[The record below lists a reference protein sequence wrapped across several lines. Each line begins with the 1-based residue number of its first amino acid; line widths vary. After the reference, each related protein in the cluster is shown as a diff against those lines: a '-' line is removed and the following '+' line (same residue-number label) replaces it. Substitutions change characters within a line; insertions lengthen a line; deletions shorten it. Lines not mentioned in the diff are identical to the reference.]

1 LKQVSDMSQ
10 SVNAKSVTRN
20 VGWSVL
26 SKTSTFGLKFV
37 TVPILARLLTPEEF
51 GAVAV
56 ALAVVQFLAMIGGA
70 GLASALIL
78 EAKEESETIHSVFWA
93 NLAFAFLMAAGLYVF
108 AEPLADWFGAAD
120 AASLLRLMC
129 LLIPLQ
135 LAGDVAYALVA
146 RRMQFSRDA
155 LWSMISESIAAIAAV
170 ILAFSGFGIFALV
183 SQLFVAG
190 VIRLVGLFFV
200 SRYLPRLQFRLAS
213 VVRLT
218 RFSLGLMG
226 SELANFV
233 TFQSPMVVI
242 SRFLGLA
249 DAGAYSAANRFSSIP
264 NQVVLSGVMGVL
276 FPAFSAMMHDRERRS
291 QALMLSTQVTT
302 LLLAP
307 MMFGL
312 WAVAEPAMLLLFG
325 AQWASAWPVL
335 GLLAISKGLL
345 TPCSTFIPYLK
356 GSGHGSALF
365 WWAVGRAAATTAA
378 VAYGAY
384 NGTLIEAMVALCLV
398 NAAVLVGYSWV
409 VFRADRTPFLSGFY
423 QSIRPMLTAAL
434 MALAV
439 RYALDH
445 YLSPEFHPALQVG
458 IGILLGGAIYAFLT
472 LLTERPL
479 LRKLLD
485 LVRRP
490 GATSPAGL
498 P

>member
-1 LKQVSDMSQ
+1 MSQ
-10 SVNAKSVTRN
+10 SMNAKSVTRN

-51 GAVAV
+51 GGVAV

-78 EAKEESETIHSVFWA
+78 EPREDEETIHSVFWA
-93 NLAFAFLMAAGLYVF
+93 NLAFACLMAAGLYIW
-108 AEPLADWFGAAD
+108 AEPLAGWFGAAD
-120 AASLLRLMC
+120 AAYLLRLMC

-155 LWSMISESIAAIAAV
+155 LWSMISESVAAIAAV
-170 ILAFSGFGIFALV
+170 ILALAGFGVWALV
-183 SQLFVAG
+183 AQLFVAG
-190 VIRLVGLFFV
+190 VIRLAGLFFV
-200 SRYLPRLQFRLAS
+200 SRYLPRFQFRTNG
-213 VVRLT
+213 VVRLG

-226 SELANFV
+226 SEVANFV

-276 FPAFSAMMHDRERRS
+276 FPAFSAMMHDRRRRS

-312 WAVAEPAMLLLFG
+312 WALAEPAMLLLFG
-325 AQWASAWPVL
+325 PQWAAAWPVL
-335 GLLAISKGLL
+335 GLLALSKGLL

-356 GSGHGSALF
+356 GSGHGGALF
-365 WWAVGRAAATTAA
+365 WWAVGRAVATTAA
-378 VAYGAY
+378 VAYGAH
-384 NGTLIEAMVALCLV
+384 NGTLVEAMLALCLV
-398 NAAVLVGYSWV
+398 NAFVLVGYSWV
-409 VFRADRTPFLSGFY
+409 VFRADQTPFLSGFY
-423 QSIRPMLTAAL
+423 RSIRPMLTAAL

-445 YLSPEFHPALQVG
+445 YLAQHFHPALQVVLG
-458 IGILLGGAIYAFLT
+458 IALGGLIYAVFT

-479 LRKLLD
+479 LKKLVD

-490 GATSPAGL
+490 KAAVVADL

>member
-1 LKQVSDMSQ
+1 MSQ
-10 SVNAKSVTRN
+10 SINAKSVTRN

-78 EAKEESETIHSVFWA
+78 ETEENEETIHSVFWA
-93 NLAFAFLMAAGLYVF
+93 NLALACLMAAGLYIW
-108 AEPLADWFGAAD
+108 AEPLAGWFGAAD
-120 AASLLRLMC
+120 AAYLLRLMC

-170 ILAFSGFGIFALV
+170 IMALAGFGVWALV
-183 SQLFVAG
+183 AQVFVAG
-190 VIRLVGLFFV
+190 VIRLAGLFFV
-200 SRYLPRLQFRLAS
+200 SRYLPRFRFRMGS
-213 VVRLT
+213 VVRLA
-218 RFSLGLMG
+218 RYSLGLMG
-226 SELANFV
+226 SEIANFV

-276 FPAFSAMMHDRERRS
+276 FPAFSAMMHDRQRRS

-307 MMFGL
+307 MMLGL
-312 WAVAEPAMLLLFG
+312 WALAEPAMLLLFG
-325 AQWASAWPVL
+325 AQWAAAWPVL
-335 GLLAISKGLL
+335 GLLALSKGLL

-356 GSGHGSALF
+356 GSGHGGALF
-365 WWAVGRAAATTAA
+365 WWAVGRAVVTTAA
-378 VAYGAY
+378 VAYGVY

-409 VFRADRTPFLSGFY
+409 VFRADGTPFLSSFY
-423 QSIRPMLTAAL
+423 RSIRPMLAAAV
-434 MALAV
+434 MAVVV

-445 YLSPEFHPALQVG
+445 YLAQHVHAVLQVG
-458 IGILLGGAIYAFLT
+458 LGIALGGVIYAVLI

-479 LRKLLD
+479 LRKLLE

-490 GATSPAGL
+490 KAAAAASL

>member
-1 LKQVSDMSQ
+1 MSP

-51 GAVAV
+51 GGVAV

-78 EAKEESETIHSVFWA
+78 EPDENEETIHSVFWA
-93 NLAFAFLMAAGLYVF
+93 NLAFACLMAAGLYIW
-108 AEPLADWFGAAD
+108 AEPLAGWFGAAD
-120 AASLLRLMC
+120 AAYLLRLMC

-170 ILAFSGFGIFALV
+170 VLALAGFGVWALV
-183 SQLFVAG
+183 AQLFVAG
-190 VIRLVGLFFV
+190 IIRLAGLFFV
-200 SRYLPRLQFRLAS
+200 SCYLPRFRFRAEG
-213 VVRLT
+213 VVRLG

-226 SELANFV
+226 SEVANFV

-312 WAVAEPAMLLLFG
+312 WALAEPAMLLLFG
-325 AQWASAWPVL
+325 PQWAAAWPVL
-335 GLLAISKGLL
+335 GLLALSKGLL

-356 GSGHGSALF
+356 GAGHGGALF
-365 WWAVGRAAATTAA
+365 WWAIGRALATTTA
-378 VAYGAY
+378 VVFGAY

-398 NAAVLVGYSWV
+398 NAVVLVGYSCV
-409 VFRADRTPFLSGFY
+409 VFRADQTPFLSGFY
-423 QSIRPMLTAAL
+423 RSIRPMLTAAL

-439 RYALDH
+439 RAALDH
-445 YLSPEFHPALQVG
+445 ALAPHFHPVMQVALG
-458 IGILLGGAIYAFLT
+458 IALGGVIYAALT

-479 LRKLLD
+479 LKKLLD

-490 GATSPAGL
+490 KVAAVAGV

>member
-1 LKQVSDMSQ
+1 MSH

-26 SKTSTFGLKFV
+26 SKTGTFGLKFV

-51 GAVAV
+51 GGVAV

-78 EAKEESETIHSVFWA
+78 EPGEDEETIHSVFWA
-93 NLAFAFLMAAGLYVF
+93 NLALACLMAAGLYF
-108 AEPLADWFGAAD
+108 WAEPLAGWFGAAD
-120 AASLLRLMC
+120 AAYLLRLLC

-155 LWSMISESIAAIAAV
+155 LWSMISESVAAIAAV
-170 ILAFSGFGIFALV
+170 ILALGGFGVWALV
-183 SQLFVAG
+183 AQLFVAG
-190 VIRLVGLFFV
+190 IIRLAGLFFV
-200 SRYLPRLQFRLAS
+200 SRYLPRLRFRTDS
-213 VVRLT
+213 VVRLA

-226 SELANFV
+226 SEVANFV

-276 FPAFSAMMHDRERRS
+276 FPAFSAMVHDRQRRS

-312 WAVAEPAMLLLFG
+312 WALAEPAMLVLFG
-325 AQWASAWPVL
+325 PQWAAAWPVL
-335 GLLAISKGLL
+335 GLLALSKGLL

-356 GSGHGSALF
+356 GSGHGGALF
-365 WWAVGRAAATTAA
+365 WWAVGRAVATTAA
-378 VAYGAY
+378 VAYGAH
-384 NGTLIEAMVALCLV
+384 NGTLVEAMVALCLV
-398 NAAVLVGYSWV
+398 NAVVLVGYSWV
-409 VFRADRTPFLSGFY
+409 VFRADQTPFLSGFY
-423 QSIRPMLTAAL
+423 RSIRPMLTAAL
-434 MALAV
+434 MAFMV

-445 YLSPEFHPALQVG
+445 YLAGRFHPVLQVG
-458 IGILLGGAIYAFLT
+458 LCIALGGLIYAALT

-479 LRKLLD
+479 LKKLGD

-490 GATSPAGL
+490 KSAILADL

>member
-1 LKQVSDMSQ
+1 MSQ
-10 SVNAKSVTRN
+10 QVNAKSVTRN

-37 TVPILARLLTPEEF
+37 TVPILARLLSPEEF

-56 ALAVVQFLAMIGGA
+56 ALALVQFLAMIGGA

-78 EAKEESETIHSVFWA
+78 EPREDEETIHSVFWA
-93 NLAFAFLMAAGLYVF
+93 NLALAFLMAAGLF
-108 AEPLADWFGAAD
+108 FWAEPLAGWLGAAD
-120 AASLLRLMC
+120 AAPLLRLMS
-129 LLIPLQ
+129 LLVPLQ

-146 RRMQFSRDA
+146 RRMQFSKDA
-155 LWSMISESIAAIAAV
+155 LWSMVSESLAAIAAV
-170 ILAFSGFGIFALV
+170 ALALVGFGVVALV
-183 SQLFVAG
+183 VQLFVAG
-190 VIRLVGLFFV
+190 VVRLAGLFFV
-200 SRYLPRLQFRLAS
+200 SRYLPRLSFRLGE
-213 VVRLT
+213 VTRLA

-226 SELANFV
+226 SEIANFV

-249 DAGAYSAANRFSSIP
+249 EAGAYSAANRFSSIP
-264 NQVVLSGVMGVL
+264 NQVVLSAVMGVL

-312 WAVAEPAMLLLFG
+312 WALAEPAMLLLFG
-325 AQWASAWPVL
+325 PQWAAAWPVL
-335 GLLAISKGLL
+335 GLLALSKGIL

-356 GSGHGSALF
+356 GAGHGGALF
-365 WWAVGRAAATTAA
+365 RWAVGRAVVTTAA

-384 NGTLIEAMVALCLV
+384 EGTLVAAMTALCIV
-398 NAAVLVGYSWV
+398 NALVLVGYSRL
-409 VFRADRTPFLSGFY
+409 VFSDDGTPFLSGFVRAV
-423 QSIRPMLTAAL
+423 RPMLTAVL

-445 YLSPEFHPALQVG
+445 VLAPRLPAALQLAAG
-458 IGILLGGAIYAFLT
+458 IALGGVLYGVLV

-485 LVRRP
+485 LARRP
-490 GATSPAGL
+490 KASPAL

>member
-1 LKQVSDMSQ
+1 MSP

-51 GAVAV
+51 GGVAV

-78 EAKEESETIHSVFWA
+78 EPDENEETIHSVFCA
-93 NLAFAFLMAAGLYVF
+93 NLAFACLMAAGLYIW
-108 AEPLADWFGAAD
+108 AEPLAGWFGAAD
-120 AASLLRLMC
+120 AAYLLRLMC

-170 ILAFSGFGIFALV
+170 VLALAGFGVWALV
-183 SQLFVAG
+183 AQLFVAG
-190 VIRLVGLFFV
+190 IIRLAGLFFV
-200 SRYLPRLQFRLAS
+200 SCYLPRFRFRAEG
-213 VVRLT
+213 VVRLG

-226 SELANFV
+226 SEVANFV

-312 WAVAEPAMLLLFG
+312 WALAEPAMLLLFG
-325 AQWASAWPVL
+325 PQWAAAWPVL
-335 GLLAISKGLL
+335 GLLALSKGLL

-356 GSGHGSALF
+356 GAGHGGALF
-365 WWAVGRAAATTAA
+365 WWAIGRALATTTA
-378 VAYGAY
+378 VVFGAY

-398 NAAVLVGYSWV
+398 NAVVLVGYSCV
-409 VFRADRTPFLSGFY
+409 VFRADQTPFLSGFY
-423 QSIRPMLTAAL
+423 RSIRPMLTAAL

-439 RYALDH
+439 RAALDH
-445 YLSPEFHPALQVG
+445 ALAPHFHPVMQVALG
-458 IGILLGGAIYAFLT
+458 IALGGVIYAALT

-479 LRKLLD
+479 LKKLLD

-490 GATSPAGL
+490 KVAAVAGV

>member
-1 LKQVSDMSQ
+1 MSQ

-78 EAKEESETIHSVFWA
+78 EPREERETIHSVFWA
-93 NLAFAFLMAAGLYVF
+93 NLGFACLMAAGLYVF

-120 AASLLRLMC
+120 AAWLLRIMC

-155 LWSMISESIAAIAAV
+155 LWSMISESLAAIAAV
-170 ILAFSGFGIFALV
+170 ILAIAGFGVFALV
-183 SQLFVAG
+183 AQLFVAG
-190 VIRLVGLFFV
+190 VIRLAGLFFV
-200 SRYLPRLQFRLAS
+200 SRYLPRFRFHAAS

-226 SELANFV
+226 SEVANFV

-312 WAVAEPAMLLLFG
+312 WALAEPSMLLLFG
-325 AQWASAWPVL
+325 PQWAAAWPVL
-335 GLLAISKGLL
+335 GLLALSKGLL

-356 GSGHGSALF
+356 GSGHGGALF
-365 WWAVGRAAATTAA
+365 WWAVGRAVATTAA
-378 VAYGAY
+378 VAYGAHG
-384 NGTLIEAMVALCLV
+384 GTLVEAMVALCLV
-398 NAAVLVGYSWV
+398 NTVVLVGYSQV
-409 VFRADRTPFLSGFY
+409 VFRADGTPFLFGFY
-423 QSIRPMLTAAL
+423 RSIRPMLTAAL

-445 YLSPEFHPALQVG
+445 YLAPHFHPVLQVA
-458 IGILLGGAIYAFLT
+458 IGIALGGLIYAVLT

-485 LVRRP
+485 MVRRP
-490 GATSPAGL
+490 RASAVASL

>member
-1 LKQVSDMSQ
+1 MSPQ
-10 SVNAKSVTRN
+10 PVNAKSVTRN

-37 TVPILARLLTPEEF
+37 TVPILARLLSPEEF

-78 EAKEESETIHSVFWA
+78 EKQEDAETIHSVFWA
-93 NLAFAFLMAAGLYVF
+93 NLGLACLMAAGLYVW
-108 AEPLADWFGAAD
+108 AEPLAAWFGAAE
-120 AASLLRLMC
+120 AAYLLRIMC

-135 LAGDVAYALVA
+135 LAGDVAYALLA
-146 RRMQFSRDA
+146 RRMQFSKDA
-155 LWSMISESIAAIAAV
+155 LWSMISESVAAIAAV
-170 ILAFSGFGIFALV
+170 IMALSGFGIWSLV
-183 SQLFVAG
+183 AQLFVSG
-190 VIRLVGLFFV
+190 VIRLAGLFFV
-200 SRYLPRLQFRLAS
+200 SRYLPRLRFRAGS
-213 VVRLT
+213 VVRLG

-226 SELANFV
+226 SEIANFV

-249 DAGAYSAANRFSSIP
+249 DAGAYSAANRFASIP
-264 NQVVLSGVMGVL
+264 NQVVLSAVMGVL
-276 FPAFSAMMHDRERRS
+276 FPAFSTMIHDRERRS

-312 WAVAEPAMLLLFG
+312 WALAEPAMLLLFG
-325 AQWASAWPVL
+325 PQWAYAWPVL
-335 GLLAISKGLL
+335 GLLALSKGIL

-365 WWAVGRAAATTAA
+365 WWAVGRAVVTTGA
-378 VAYGAY
+378 VAAGAL
-384 NGTLIEAMVALCLV
+384 NGSLVEAMVALCLV
-398 NAAVLVGYSWV
+398 NAAVLFGYSWV
-409 VFRADRTPFLSGFY
+409 VFRADGTPFVSGFWR
-423 QSIRPMLTAAL
+423 SVRPMVSAAA
-434 MALAV
+434 MALIV

-445 YLSPEFHPALQVG
+445 HLAHAVHPVLQLGLGMV
-458 IGILLGGAIYAFLT
+458 LGGAIYGVLV

-479 LRKLLD
+479 LQKLVQLA
-485 LVRRP
+485 RRSKP
-490 GATSPAGL
+490 SPAASL

>member
-1 LKQVSDMSQ
+1 MSQ
-10 SVNAKSVTRN
+10 QVNAKSVTRN

-37 TVPILARLLTPEEF
+37 TVPILARLLSPEEF

-56 ALAVVQFLAMIGGA
+56 ALALVQFLAMIGGA

-78 EAKEESETIHSVFWA
+78 EPWEDEETIHSVFWA
-93 NLAFAFLMAAGLYVF
+93 NLAFAFLMAAGLF
-108 AEPLADWFGAAD
+108 FWAEPLAGWLGAAD
-120 AASLLRLMC
+120 AAPLLRLMS
-129 LLIPLQ
+129 LLVPLQ

-146 RRMQFSRDA
+146 RRMQFSQDA
-155 LWSMISESIAAIAAV
+155 LWSMVSESLAAIAAV
-170 ILAFSGFGIFALV
+170 VLALAGFGVVALV
-183 SQLFVAG
+183 VQLFVAG
-190 VIRLVGLFFV
+190 VIRLAGLFFV
-200 SRYLPRLQFRLAS
+200 SRYLPRLTFRLGE
-213 VVRLT
+213 VTRLA
-218 RFSLGLMG
+218 RFSFGLMG
-226 SELANFV
+226 SEIANFV

-249 DAGAYSAANRFSSIP
+249 EAGAYSAANRFSSIP
-264 NQVVLSGVMGVL
+264 NQVVLSAVMGVL

-312 WAVAEPAMLLLFG
+312 WALAEPAMLLLFG
-325 AQWASAWPVL
+325 PQWAAAWPVL
-335 GLLAISKGLL
+335 GLLALSKGIL

-356 GSGHGSALF
+356 GAGHGGALF
-365 WWAVGRAAATTAA
+365 RWAVGRAVVTTAA

-384 NGTLIEAMVALCLV
+384 EGTLIAAMTALCIV
-398 NAAVLVGYSWV
+398 NALVLVGYSRL
-409 VFRADRTPFLSGFY
+409 VFSADGTPFLSGFY
-423 QSIRPMLTAAL
+423 RAVRPMLMAAL

-439 RYALDH
+439 RYALEH
-445 YLSPEFHPALQVG
+445 YLAQRLPATLQLVAG
-458 IGILLGGAIYAFLT
+458 IALGGVLYGGLV

-479 LRKLLD
+479 LRKLID
-485 LVRRP
+485 LARRP
-490 GATSPAGL
+490 KTSPAL

>member
-1 LKQVSDMSQ
+1 MSQ
-10 SVNAKSVTRN
+10 HVNAKSVTRN

-78 EAKEESETIHSVFWA
+78 EAGEDEETIHSVFWA
-93 NLAFAFLMAAGLYVF
+93 NLAFAFLMAAGLYIW
-108 AEPLADWFGAAD
+108 AEPLAGWFGAAD
-120 AASLLRLMC
+120 AAYLLRLMC

-170 ILAFSGFGIFALV
+170 ILALVGFGVFALV
-183 SQLFVAG
+183 AQLFVAG
-190 VIRLVGLFFV
+190 VVRLAGLFFV
-200 SRYLPRLQFRLAS
+200 SRYLPRLRFRLAQ
-213 VVRLT
+213 VVRLA

-226 SELANFV
+226 SEIANFV

-302 LLLAP
+302 LMLAP

-312 WAVAEPAMLLLFG
+312 WALAEPSMLVLFG
-325 AQWASAWPVL
+325 PQWAAAWPVL
-335 GLLAISKGLL
+335 GLLALSKGLL

-356 GSGHGSALF
+356 GSGNGGALF
-365 WWAVGRAAATTAA
+365 WWAVGRAVATTAA

-384 NGTLIEAMVALCLV
+384 GGTLIGAMVALCIV
-398 NAAVLVGYSWV
+398 NALVLVGYSWV
-409 VFRADRTPFLSGFY
+409 VFRADGTPFLSGFY
-423 QSIRPMLTAAL
+423 RSVRPMLSAAL
-434 MALAV
+434 MAVAV
-439 RYALDH
+439 RYVLDH
-445 YLSPEFHPALQVG
+445 HLAHHVHPVLQIGLG
-458 IGILLGGAIYAFLT
+458 IALGGVVYAVLV

-485 LVRRP
+485 LARRP
-490 GATSPAGL
+490 RPAVAGL

>member
-1 LKQVSDMSQ
+1 MSQ
-10 SVNAKSVTRN
+10 PVNAKSVTRN

-78 EAKEESETIHSVFWA
+78 EPNEDEETIHSVFWA
-93 NLAFAFLMAAGLYVF
+93 NLALACLMAVGLYVW
-108 AEPLADWFGAAD
+108 AEPLAGWFGAAD
-120 AASLLRLMC
+120 AAYLLRLMC

-146 RRMQFSRDA
+146 RRMQFSKDA

-170 ILAFSGFGIFALV
+170 IMALAGFGIWALV
-183 SQLFVAG
+183 AQLFVSG
-190 VIRLVGLFFV
+190 VIRLAGLFFV
-200 SRYLPRLQFRLAS
+200 SRYLPRFRFRMGQ
-213 VVRLT
+213 VIRLT

-226 SELANFV
+226 SEIANFI

-276 FPAFSAMMHDRERRS
+276 FPAFSAMVHDRERRS
-291 QALMLSTQVTT
+291 KALMLSTQVTT

-312 WAVAEPAMLLLFG
+312 WALAKPSMLLLFG
-325 AQWASAWPVL
+325 AQWAAAWPVL
-335 GLLAISKGLL
+335 GLLALSKGLL

-356 GSGHGSALF
+356 GSGHGGALF
-365 WWAVGRAAATTAA
+365 WWAVGRAVVTTAA

-384 NGTLIEAMVALCLV
+384 NGTLLEAMIALCLV
-398 NAAVLVGYSWV
+398 NAAVLVGYSWI
-409 VFRADRTPFLSGFY
+409 VFRADGTPFLSGFY
-423 QSIRPMLTAAL
+423 RSIRPMLSAAL
-434 MALAV
+434 MALVV

-445 YLSPEFHPALQVG
+445 HLVHMVSPVLQVG
-458 IGILLGGAIYAFLT
+458 IGIALGGLIYVVLI
-472 LLTERPL
+472 LITERPL

-490 GATSPAGL
+490 KVSPVAEL

>member
-1 LKQVSDMSQ
+1 MSQ
-10 SVNAKSVTRN
+10 SVNAKSITRN

-78 EAKEESETIHSVFWA
+78 EPKEESETIHSVFWA
-93 NLAFAFLMAAGLYVF
+93 NLAFAFLMAAGLYIF
-108 AEPLADWFGAAD
+108 AEPLANWFGAAD

-170 ILAFSGFGIFALV
+170 ILALSGFGVFALIA
-183 SQLFVAG
+183 QLFVAG
-190 VIRLVGLFFV
+190 VIRLAGLFFV

-213 VVRLT
+213 VLRLT

-276 FPAFSAMMHDRERRS
+276 FPAFSAMMHDRQRRS

-312 WAVAEPAMLLLFG
+312 WALSEPAMLLLFG
-325 AQWASAWPVL
+325 AQWAYAWPVL
-335 GLLAISKGLL
+335 GLLALSKGLL

-356 GSGHGSALF
+356 GSGHGGALF
-365 WWAVGRAAATTAA
+365 WWAVGRAVATTAA
-378 VAYGAY
+378 VAYGAH

-398 NAAVLVGYSWV
+398 NAGVLVGYSWI
-409 VFRADRTPFLSGFY
+409 VFRADGTAFLPGFY
-423 QSIRPMLTAAL
+423 RSIRPMLTAAL
-434 MALAV
+434 MAIAV

-445 YLSPEFHPALQVG
+445 YLAPPLHPALQVG
-458 IGILLGGAIYAFLT
+458 IGTVLGGVIYAVLV

-485 LVRRP
+485 MVRRRP
-490 GATSPAGL
+490 GAASAVSL

>member
-1 LKQVSDMSQ
+1 MSQ
-10 SVNAKSVTRN
+10 PVNAKSVTRN

-78 EAKEESETIHSVFWA
+78 EAKEDEETIHSVFWA
-93 NLAFAFLMAAGLYVF
+93 NLAFALLMAAGLYVF
-108 AEPLADWFGAAD
+108 AEPLAGWFGASD
-120 AASLLRLMC
+120 AAWLLRLMC

-155 LWSMISESIAAIAAV
+155 LWSMISESIAAIVAV
-170 ILAFSGFGIFALV
+170 ILALAGFGVWALV
-183 SQLFVAG
+183 AQLFVSGA
-190 VIRLVGLFFV
+190 IRLAGLFLV
-200 SRYLPRLQFRLAS
+200 SRYLPRLRFRLDA

-226 SELANFV
+226 SEVANFV

-276 FPAFSAMMHDRERRS
+276 FPAFSSMVHDRQRRS

-312 WAVAEPAMLLLFG
+312 WALAEPAMLVLFG
-325 AQWASAWPVL
+325 SQWAAAWPVL
-335 GLLAISKGLL
+335 GLLALSKGLL

-356 GSGHGSALF
+356 GSGHGGALF
-365 WWAVGRAAATTAA
+365 WWAVGRAVATTAA
-378 VAYGAY
+378 VAWGAHA
-384 NGTLIEAMVALCLV
+384 GTLIEAMAALCAI
-398 NAAVLVGYSWV
+398 NALVLVGYSWV
-409 VFRADRTPFLSGFY
+409 VFRADGTPFLSGFY
-423 QSIRPMLTAAL
+423 RSIRPMLAAAL
-434 MALAV
+434 MAVAV

-445 YLSPEFHPALQVG
+445 YLAHHVHPVLQVG
-458 IGILLGGAIYAFLT
+458 LGIALGGVLYGALILLI
-472 LLTERPL
+472 ERPL
-479 LRKLLD
+479 LGKLLD
-485 LVRRP
+485 LARRP
-490 GATSPAGL
+490 KAATAAGL